1 MDEAAKTKRK
11 RQWKRMRRV
20 IVPFDESQHL
30 IIEATARLGGYAG
43 IEEYAKEAILARF
56 EIDRETCK
64 AAISKRVSAPAVH
77 SS

>member
-11 RQWKRMRRV
+11 RQGKRMRRV

-30 IIEATARLGGYAG
+30 IIEATARLGGYPG

-56 EIDRETCK
+56 EIDREICK
-64 AAISKRVSAPAVH
+64 AAISKKVSAPVAH
-77 SS
+77 SN

>member
-1 MDEAAKTKRK
+1 MDEAKTKRK
-11 RQWKRMRRV
+11 RQGKRMRRL
-20 IVPFDESQHL
+20 IVPFDESEHL

-64 AAISKRVSAPAVH
+64 VAISKRVGEPAVH
-77 SS
+77 SN

>member
-1 MDEAAKTKRK
+1 MEEAKSKRK
-11 RQWKRMRRV
+11 RQGKRMRRL

-64 AAISKRVSAPAVH
+64 AAISKRVAEPAVP
-77 SS
+77 SN